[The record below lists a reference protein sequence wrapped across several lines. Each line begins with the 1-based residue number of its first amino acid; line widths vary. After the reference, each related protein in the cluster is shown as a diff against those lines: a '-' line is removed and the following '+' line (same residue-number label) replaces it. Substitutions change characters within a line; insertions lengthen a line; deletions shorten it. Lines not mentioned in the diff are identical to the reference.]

1 MISALL
7 YDLNYA
13 ALWQREVRVWDRTVR
28 AASLDRLLFLGL
40 HRLGWMGE
48 DEDRLLRRLIRP
60 GMEIVEIG
68 ANIGLYSLLLAKL
81 TGENG
86 HVYSF
91 EPEPNLFATLVENCA
106 ANQIKNLIPFRC
118 AAGSL
123 NGRAAFARSTFNSGN
138 NALAE
143 RKAGTFEVNLVR
155 VDDVLPVTTV
165 DFIKID
171 VQGHELA
178 ALTGL
183 NRTLTSNPG
192 IRVMFEFWP
201 AGLRAAKTAPEE
213 LLSFLSDFGFVIHA
227 AEDAELPELTD
238 IQSLIRKLGANGYT
252 NLLASR
258 TGVPAP

>member
-7 YDLNYA
+7 YDLNCA
-13 ALWQREVRVWDRTVR
+13 ALWQREVRVWDRTVL

-48 DEDRLLRRLIRP
+48 DEDRLLRRL
-60 GMEIVEIG
+60 
-68 ANIGLYSLLLAKL
+68 
-81 TGENG
+81 
-86 HVYSF
+86 
-91 EPEPNLFATLVENCA
+91 
-106 ANQIKNLIPFRC
+106 KNLIPFRC

-123 NGRAAFARSTFNSGN
+123 NGRTAFARSTFNSGN

-183 NRTLTSNPG
+183 KRTLTSNPG
-192 IRVMFEFWP
+192 TRVMFEFWP
-201 AGLRAAKTAPEE
+201 VGLRSAKTEPEE
-213 LLSFLSDFGFVIHA
+213 LLRFLSDFGFVIHA
-227 AEDAELPELTD
+227 TEDAELPELTD